1 MPNQRI
7 IPIRKKS
14 LYKFCS
20 LLLFI
25 SKINIIFNEEFS
37 GINAA
42 YPNALQLDDNS
53 IFLANNEG
61 MFFCDINLNPFRFH
75 EYYNKTLNNFEN
87 IKNKILITHFKEY
100 GHIICLIEDVF
111 YFFKGNSDL
120 IIMGNLPNEITQSN
134 YLNLLAYRKDEDNK
148 FHFIVTFMNS
158 SNKYINFYHYQID
171 EIEYIIVSNNIYSPF
186 YFDYPNIELN
196 SPYFT
201 CQIMDTET
209 NGKVLTCCFQTFDND
224 LIIVQS
230 FDIENDLAEIEEYYA
245 KIPIDNLNMITST
258 LSVDKKNILVC
269 YSPNNYYGYC
279 FIYNFDLN
287 KIYNNN
293 VFAEKCSNKYST
305 FKLNYFE
312 QTNEYVF
319 ICDYDNKFTIIRLD
333 AQFNLLNPDDITTRN
348 FIIPDHYNYNSLS
361 LIYDSNEE
369 KYGIIMDPQN
379 NTLIECFTNKFLIT
393 TNFTEHFASQLQ
405 KPEDFTDTVQTKEI
419 TLTQTNKYYVFT
431 DDHKVLIKSE
441 IGNKVVIDL
450 VNEDDLFIKT
460 RDNNPIDPSL
470 YSFYIEL
477 NTLKGNLTVDIDGE
491 EIKVEENFY
500 ANNIDHFNYYP
511 IFSDESYVFT
521 FTYFLFL
528 KNKTRASTGSNLAFY
543 VCKENCTCDLDNYR
557 CTGCLE
563 NFITYKEQYNCMNL
577 DDLKGVV
584 YDEGQKLYLDCFRM
598 CKTCFKVGYS
608 EYEMN
613 CLTCFEEYG
622 DYMDEDNSCHEK
634 LCDNLFY
641 KDKNTGMKT
650 CINESSCPEDYPNLN
665 TDTKQCECLIDTL
678 SEQNTESPKDITNE
692 SNSEDSSKTITTL
705 NIIIE
710 ETNKPSENNYKQI
723 SYEKVMN
730 LLNELVGKE
739 NLDQVNKAY
748 EILSDSIKNIDISS
762 FKEDITIS
770 GKNITYQ
777 ITTSENQKNTEH
789 ISNVSIIDL
798 GECEKIIKRKISY
811 EDDPIPLLILKI
823 DVKKGEAKT
832 TAVEYE
838 IYNPYTNEKI
848 DLSICA
854 NASISIFA
862 PVNLN
867 NKENS
872 LYDDLKKE
880 GYDLFDGNNSFYND
894 LCSPYTSLNGTD
906 VSLADRKEYYYNKE
920 IVLCE
925 DNCKYIEVNT
935 TTEKVVCK
943 CSVKTEVNVDNNQ
956 EFNPQKLME
965 KFYKVDDYSNFK
977 VIYCYKLVFDKKILK
992 KNICFYI
999 MLILFTLF
1007 LTSMII
1013 NILSAMKKINDI
1025 IFAIFKSKFTDN
1037 NFKNVTDK
1045 EKKRNRKS
1053 KAHLK
1058 GDKKNKEVTGN
1069 IIFPKKKIANESLS
1083 IEGDSSIVPNN
1094 KNNIYNAK
1102 DINIKQKKLLK
1113 KKRKKTKLMNDSLI
1127 SSSIQKNNNNKEN
1140 LELKEKRNSQINNN
1154 IIKLEEKDIKID
1166 NNNINKESNINTD
1179 IEKNNLN
1186 NKEEKQNVN
1195 NININIINNI
1205 MNKQNP
1211 PLKKKILPSSNTYN
1225 DEKSQKK
1232 GEYDIK
1238 MKKRKSKKLKKRTVI
1253 HEMPNS
1259 VSSSTSSVVNLKSYN
1274 SIGRNKLKKITN
1286 LYSSKDKEILKEFE
1300 EKKNLGKINI
1310 KQNNKED
1317 INKENNSVKYIDEE
1331 LNRME
1336 YENALKN
1343 DKRSYSQYYWSLLK
1357 KKHII
1362 ILTFVSN
1369 NDYNVFSLKFS
1380 LFLLSISLFFSINA
1394 LFFRDSSMHTVFLQ
1408 QGKYNLIYQIPKI
1421 VYSTLIS
1428 FIMTI
1433 FLKRLSLSQ
1442 NELIA
1447 IKNEIDQN
1455 KSKNLVDKSKN
1466 CLKIKLFSFFFFGIS
1481 LLLFFWYY
1489 ISAFAAVYTNTQLY
1503 LIKDTLIS
1511 FGVSMS
1517 YPFIIN
1523 LLPGIFRLSAL
1534 KSEKKNKE
1542 CLYKFSQILEL
1553 L

>member
-1 MPNQRI
+1 MSKQS
-7 IPIRKKS
+7 PIKQKS
-14 LYKFCS
+14 KYKFYIS
-20 LLLFI
+20 LLFLI
-25 SKINIIFNEEFS
+25 LKINIIINEESS
-37 GINAA
+37 GINEP
-42 YPNALQLDDNS
+42 YPNVLQLDDNH
-53 IFLANNEG
+53 IFLANSAG
-61 MFFCDINLNPFRFH
+61 MFFCDLNLNPFRFH
-75 EYYNKTLNNFEN
+75 EYYNKTIYDFEN
-87 IKNKILITHFKEY
+87 IKYKILISQFTEY
-100 GHIICLIEDVF
+100 GNIICLIENVF

-120 IIMGNLPNEITQSN
+120 IIMGDLPSEITQSS
-134 YLNLLAYRKDEDNK
+134 YLNLLTYKKDEDNN
-148 FHFIVTFMNS
+148 FHFIVTFMDAT
-158 SNKYINFYHYQID
+158 NKYINIYHYQVN
-171 EIEYIIVSNNIYSPF
+171 ETKYKIVSNNIYSPF
-186 YFDYPNIELN
+186 YFDYPNIEIN
-196 SPYFT
+196 SQYFT
-201 CQIMDTET
+201 CQILDTEKY
-209 NGKVLTCCFQTFDND
+209 GKVLTCCFQTFDND
-224 LIIVQS
+224 LIVVQS
-230 FDIENDLAEIEEYYA
+230 FDVENDLAEIEEYYA
-245 KIPIDNLNMITST
+245 KTPIDNLNMITSI

-279 FIYNFDLN
+279 FTYNFDLN
-287 KIYNNN
+287 QIYNNN
-293 VFAEKCSNKYST
+293 VLIEKCSNRFST
-305 FKLNYFE
+305 FKLNYFN

-319 ICDYDNKFTIIRLD
+319 ICDHDNKFTVIKMD
-333 AQFNLLNPDDITTRN
+333 DQFNLINPDEITTQN
-348 FIIPDHYNYNSLS
+348 FIIQEHYNYNSLS
-361 LIYDSNEE
+361 LIYDSNEG

-379 NTLIECFTNKFLIT
+379 NTIQVCFTNKFLIT
-393 TNFTEHFASQLQ
+393 TDFTEHFASQLQ
-405 KPEDFTDTVQTKEI
+405 KPEDFVESVQTKEI
-419 TLTQTNKYYVFT
+419 TLKETNKYYVFT
-431 DDHKVLIKSE
+431 EDHKVLVKSDVGE
-441 IGNKVVIDL
+441 KVVIDL
-450 VNEDDLFIKT
+450 MNNEDLFIKT
-460 RDNNPIDPSL
+460 NDNNPIDPSL

-477 NTLKGNLTVDIDGE
+477 NTLKGDLTVDIDGE
-491 EIKVEENFY
+491 EIKVEQNFY
-500 ANNIDHFNYYP
+500 AANIDHFNYYP

-528 KNKTRASTGSNLAFY
+528 KNKTRASIGSNLAFY

-999 MLILFTLF
+999 MLILFTFF

-1013 NILSAMKKINDI
+1013 NIFSAMKKINEI
-1025 IFAIFKSKFTDN
+1025 IFTIFKTKFSDNIFKKITDN
-1037 NFKNVTDK
+1037 GR
-1045 EKKRNRKS
+1045 KKRKRNTKTKFKGDNKS
-1053 KAHLK
+1053 K
-1058 GDKKNKEVTGN
+1058 VITGN
-1069 IIFPKKKIANESLS
+1069 VVFPKKKIGNESS
-1083 IEGDSSIVPNN
+1083 SMEEDSSIVPNN
-1094 KNNIYNAK
+1094 KNNIYTTN
-1102 DINIKQKKLLK
+1102 DIDIKKRKFLK
-1113 KKRKKTKLMNDSLI
+1113 KKRKKKKVMNDSLI
-1127 SSSIQKNNNNKEN
+1127 ISSTQKNINNKEI
-1140 LELKEKRNSQINNN
+1140 LELKEKRNHQSNNN
-1154 IIKLEEKDIKID
+1154 TIKLEEKDIKMD
-1166 NNNINKESNINTD
+1166 NIINKENNI
-1179 IEKNNLN
+1179 KNEQNNNKN
-1186 NKEEKQNVN
+1186 NKEDKQNVN

-1211 PLKKKILPSSNTYN
+1211 PLKNKILPSNNSYN
-1225 DEKSQKK
+1225 EEKSQTK
-1232 GEYDIK
+1232 GEYDKK

-1253 HEMPNS
+1253 HEMPNC
-1259 VSSSTSSVVNLKSYN
+1259 VSSNTSSAVNLN
-1274 SIGRNKLKKITN
+1274 SNYVLGRNKLKKSSN
-1286 LYSSKDKEILKEFE
+1286 LYSPKDKENLKEFE
-1300 EKKNLGKINI
+1300 GKKNLDKINL
-1310 KQNNKED
+1310 KQNNIEN
-1317 INKENNSVKYIDEE
+1317 INSNVIYIDEE

-1336 YENALKN
+1336 YENALNN
-1343 DKRSYSQYYWSLLK
+1343 DKRTYCQYYWSLLK
-1357 KKHII
+1357 KKHMIV
-1362 ILTFVSN
+1362 LTFVSN
-1369 NDYNVFSLKFS
+1369 NDYNVFTLKFS

-1394 LFFRDSSMHTVFLQ
+1394 LFFRDSSMHTIFLE

-1421 VYSTLIS
+1421 LYSTLIS
-1428 FIMTI
+1428 FIMTV
-1433 FLKRLSLSQ
+1433 FLKILSLSQ

-1447 IKNEIDQN
+1447 IKKEIDQN
-1455 KSKNLVDKSKN
+1455 KSKNLAEQSKN
-1466 CLKIKLFSFFFFGIS
+1466 CLKIKLFSFFIFGI
-1481 LLLFFWYY
+1481 LLLIFFWYY
-1489 ISAFAAVYTNTQLY
+1489 ISAFAAVYTNTQLH

-1511 FGVSMS
+1511 FGISMS

-1523 LLPGIFRLSAL
+1523 LLPGIFRLYAL
-1534 KSEKKNKE
+1534 QNEKKDKE
-1542 CLYKFSQILEL
+1542 CLYKFSQILAL